1 LLPQIKI
8 SLLLNPVQTGAI
20 FFLQLTR
27 QITAKCN
34 HLRASLVMLVSD
46 FFPMKENKI
55 KQEKN
60 QQPKKNQA
68 KIQE

>member
-1 LLPQIKI
+1 
-8 SLLLNPVQTGAI
+8 
-20 FFLQLTR
+20 
-27 QITAKCN
+27 
-34 HLRASLVMLVSD
+34 MLVSD